1 MEGLIFHHY
10 HDEIPTP
17 LHRFSF
23 AYYSMKQSRHV
34 LDEIKRSSSTLQY
47 NDTMKNMR
55 FFFLVEE

>member
-34 LDEIKRSSSTLQY
+34 LDEIKRSTFSAQIDSCSYLSPHSA
-47 NDTMKNMR
+47 
-55 FFFLVEE
+55 